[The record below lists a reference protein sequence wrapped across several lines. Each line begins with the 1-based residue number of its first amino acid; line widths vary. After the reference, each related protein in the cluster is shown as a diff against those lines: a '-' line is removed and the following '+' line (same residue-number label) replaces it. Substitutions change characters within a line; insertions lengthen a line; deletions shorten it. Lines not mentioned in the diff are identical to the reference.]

1 MNIRTHYT
9 HTHMHSQR
17 GMKYKEVSMIRK
29 MIKGLH
35 MAELFCFDSLFI
47 SFCTFH
53 HSPSF
58 FPLLSRSVHITLAA
72 TAYLRSQLAAPMQGK
87 SFRIIF
93 LELHHWQLEHWARN
107 GDGWKMPAHCVC
119 SHRMCYLCS
128 FRPAL
133 IRHTQRENQFVHS
146 FVCTNIKW
154 IFIMQATPVY
164 HNIYLC
170 STHITFSAL

>member
-1 MNIRTHYT
+1 MSLTIPTVEFVGAWHSIGGETCCPPPYTPLVYFIMNIRTHYT

-35 MAELFCFDSLFI
+35 MAEPFCFDSLFI

-72 TAYLRSQLAAPMQGK
+72 AAYLRSQLAAPMQGK

-93 LELHHWQLEHWARN
+93 LELHHWQLEH
-107 GDGWKMPAHCVC
+107 
-119 SHRMCYLCS
+119 
-128 FRPAL
+128 
-133 IRHTQRENQFVHS
+133 
-146 FVCTNIKW
+146 
-154 IFIMQATPVY
+154 
-164 HNIYLC
+164 
-170 STHITFSAL
+170 